1 MLNHLKEIEEIK
13 LFFNWNTYKK
23 VLNYKVLEVQLYQK
37 RRDHSQQYQ
46 ENSLKESQM
55 FKD

>member
-1 MLNHLKEIEEIK
+1 MLNHPKEIEEIK
-13 LFFNWNTYKK
+13 LFFKWNTYKK

-37 RRDHSQQYQ
+37 RRDHNQLYQ
-46 ENSLKESQM
+46 ENFLKESQM